1 MLFNIVFLVITMP
14 IGAMVHPWGIV
25 VPPVLLT
32 LWGLW
37 QMNSGARNL
46 KRYRNGEILID
57 PRTGNPYLNPDHPR
71 NQRSAPKKSSSA
83 FVGAA
88 AGTTAA
94 ATAWPDDPSGP
105 VSTAENFVDDS
116 LSEPSINPA
125 TGLAMV
131 GGIDT
136 DGNLY
141 GCSGA
146 SDDMHSIDSGIGDDL
161 GTGIDDGI
169 GSSFDDDFGCGID
182 DSFGGMDDF

>member
-37 QMNSGARNL
+37 QMHSGARNL

-57 PRTGNPYLNPDHPR
+57 PKTGNPYLNPDHPK
-71 NQRSAPKKSSSA
+71 NQRSAPKNSSAA

-88 AGTTAA
+88 VGTAAA
-94 ATAWPDDPSGP
+94 ATAWPDDSFGP
-105 VSTAENFVDDS
+105 ASTAENFVDDS

-136 DGNLY
+136 DGNLF
-141 GCSGA
+141 GTSGA

-169 GSSFDDDFGCGID
+169 GCSFDDDFGCGID

>member
-14 IGAMVHPWGIV
+14 IGALVHPWGVV
-25 VPPVLLT
+25 VPPVLLSC
-32 LWGLW
+32 WGFWKLYTG
-37 QMNSGARNL
+37 SRDL

-57 PRTGNPYLNPDHPR
+57 PKTGNPYLNPNHPK
-71 NQRSAPKKSSSA
+71 NQRSAPKNSRAA

-88 AGTTAA
+88 AGTAAA
-94 ATAWPDDPSGP
+94 ATACSVDNSGP
-105 VSTAENFVDDS
+105 TSTVENFTNDS

-141 GCSGA
+141 GCSSA

-182 DSFGGMDDF
+182 DSFGGIDDF